1 MTRSLI
7 DTCVLVD
14 LLRGSDRA
22 ASVLNTLAGPA
33 YVSGVSVT
41 ELFAGVRSQKDEVMT
56 KRLLAAFRRAEASDL
71 VWRVAGYNLRHYASS
86 HAIGIPDALIAAT
99 AEVHGLELLTLNVKH
114 FPMFKRLRAA
124 Y

>member
-1 MTRSLI
+1 MASLI
-7 DTCVLVD
+7 DTCVLID

-22 ASVLNTLAGPA
+22 SQALIVLTGPL

-41 ELFAGVRSQKDEVMT
+41 ELYAGVRSPKEEMMVE
-56 KRLLAAFRRAEASDL
+56 RLLGAFRKAETTDL
-71 VWRVAGYNLRHYASS
+71 VWRVAGHNLRHYGSS
-86 HAIGIPDALIAAT
+86 HAIGTADAIIAAT
-99 AEVHGLELLTLNVKH
+99 AEVHGLELRTLNVKH

>member
-1 MTRSLI
+1 MASLV
-7 DTCVLVD
+7 DTCILVD

-22 ASVLNTLAGPA
+22 RLAVRGVNGP
-33 YVSGVSVT
+33 VFFSGVSSL
-41 ELFAGVRSQKDEVMT
+41 ELHVGIRSQQDEARVD
-56 KRLLAAFRRAEASDL
+56 RLLAMFRLAETNAAI
-71 VWRVAGYNLRHYASS
+71 WRVAGQHLRHFKPS
-86 HAIGIPDALIAAT
+86 HGVDIPDAIIAAT